1 MSVNV
6 DTGID
11 LTDPRSWA
19 RAGIKYG
26 KKAVWAE
33 EPREQVATNLVI
45 IVAAVLSSTV
55 TLGATILIAFL
66 AAPFFAIGV
75 IRLVVDATGGSGSV
89 FGAAGIGVA
98 IGLAIAL
105 LATAVVGS
113 ATVAFGAGLLAGAL
127 AAWLA
132 YTYEG

>member
-11 LTDPRSWA
+11 LTDPRSWV

-26 KKAVWAE
+26 KKAVWAD
-33 EPREQVATNLVI
+33 EPREQVATNLVVI
-45 IVAAVLSSTV
+45 IAAMLVTTV
-55 TLGATILIAFL
+55 SFGATIVIALLALPFL
-66 AAPFFAIGV
+66 VIGV
-75 IRLVVDATGGSGSV
+75 IRLAVQATGGSGSV

-98 IGLAIAL
+98 IGLAIGL

-113 ATVAFGAGLLAGAL
+113 VTVAIGAGLLAGAL